1 MYKFI
6 NALST
11 ETKFHFN
18 QFVAQLGFILIA
30 IVGYLFH
37 DSLNTL
43 IVLNIVFA
51 VLFIIINHMFIQSAK
66 QRAERFK
73 KYFDNFLKFVS
84 FETNRYTP
92 AVIYGKDEIADM
104 LKMLNETAI
113 KYDAKLKEDM
123 KVMGEVVLVADKLE
137 QGIYGFTVVADTRN
151 PMIKTLR
158 KTLNHMLSIID
169 KNIKELNL
177 TVNSYTNDDFT
188 KRIHIHPRLKAQMKE
203 LMNGVNKLGD
213 TLAQNAKENLQNGQ
227 VLERNSQHMAQATSN
242 LAHRANEQ
250 AASLEETA
258 AAVEEITSITK
269 NNASNT
275 TAMATLGQNVKVA
288 VSKGQA
294 LASQTATS
302 MDEINAQVNAINE
315 AIAVIDQIAFQTNI
329 LSLNAAV
336 EAATAGEAGKGFA
349 VVAGEVRNLASR
361 SAEAAKEIKNLVENA
376 TRKANEGKSIAND
389 MISGYGELNSNISQT
404 LNLISDIEMASKEQL
419 QGIEQINDAVTQLDQ
434 QTQQNAMIAS
444 QTHDVAVLT
453 DEIAKLVVSNA
464 NEKEFIGKN
473 DVKGQPMN
481 QSKNHIK
488 VPEIKKKSHVTP
500 VSTGNTSKTSPI
512 KNGVQVKQITPSK
525 KSSDDEW
532 ENF

>member
-6 NALST
+6 NRLST

-30 IVGYLFH
+30 VVGYQFH

-51 VLFIIINHMFIQSAK
+51 ILFFIINHMFIQSAK
-66 QRAERFK
+66 QRADRFK
-73 KYFDNFLKFVS
+73 KYFNNFLKFVS
-84 FETNRYTP
+84 FETNKYTP

-104 LKMLNETAI
+104 LKMLNETAAR
-113 KYDAKLKEDM
+113 YDVKLKEDM

-137 QGIYGFTVVADTRN
+137 QGIYGYTVVADTNN

-158 KTLNHMLSIID
+158 KTLNHMLHIMD
-169 KNIKELNL
+169 KNIKELNI

-203 LMNGVNKLGD
+203 LMDGVNKLGE
-213 TLAQNAKENLQNGQ
+213 TLSENARTNLHNGQ
-227 VLERNSQHMAQATSN
+227 ILETNSQHMAQATQN

-258 AAVEEITSITK
+258 AAVEEITGITK

-275 TAMATLGQNVKVA
+275 NAMATLGNSVKNA
-288 VSKGQA
+288 VNKGQS

-302 MDEINAQVNAINE
+302 MDEINQQVNAINE
-315 AIAVIDQIAFQTNI
+315 AITVIDQIAFQTNI

-349 VVAGEVRNLASR
+349 VVAQEVRNLAAR
-361 SAEAAKEIKNLVENA
+361 SAEAAKEIKDIVETA
-376 TRKANEGKSIAND
+376 TSKANQGKAISHE
-389 MISGYGELNSNISQT
+389 MIKGYEELNTHITKTISLIGDVSN
-404 LNLISDIEMASKEQL
+404 ASKEQET
-419 QGIEQINDAVTQLDQ
+419 GILQINDAVNMLDRVTQENASEADKVSNIANEVLELAQ
-434 QTQQNAMIAS
+434 SLLQNAK
-444 QTHDVAVLT
+444 
-453 DEIAKLVVSNA
+453 AK
-464 NEKEFIGKN
+464 KF
-473 DVKGQPMN
+473 
-481 QSKNHIK
+481 
-488 VPEIKKKSHVTP
+488 
-500 VSTGNTSKTSPI
+500 
-512 KNGVQVKQITPSK
+512 
-525 KSSDDEW
+525 
-532 ENF
+532 